1 MAKEQSSV
9 YKVITQTIQNGEPVQ
24 LVCDGKGSYFLRRHS
39 ICGEQLGLSAPLHS
53 DPAALAEARE
63 LFPDH
68 LPFGG
73 LPVDA
78 T

>member
-1 MAKEQSSV
+1 MVTEQSSV
-9 YKVITQTIQNGEPVQ
+9 YKVITRTIQNAEPVQ
-24 LVCDGKGSYFLRRHS
+24 LVCDGMGGYFLRRRS
-39 ICGEQLGLSAPLHS
+39 TGGEQLGPSAPPHS